1 MKTTT
6 RTTHAIAPLLAALTL
21 PVLPL
26 LTGCAS
32 TPYHKEV
39 RNQANERY
47 DLIQAQ
53 MAYDQALQAYATG
66 QFDKAIRLI
75 DGALARFPE
84 RPDYLVLKGRIHL
97 ETHRL
102 ELAMSLFDQAAD
114 ADPTRAD
121 PHYYAGIIL
130 QRWSDHPRAAERYRR
145 AFDLEPTN
153 PQYLLASA
161 EALIASQRYD
171 EAHHLIQPR
180 LAQFEHN
187 AALRQLLGQIALLQN
202 RPADAA
208 HLFSQARRIN
218 PDDPMLHE
226 ELIRAAFAAGDYATC
241 HHELQRYKP
250 IASSRHATTTHQPA
264 ASSAT
269 SASGGGSGGGW
280 GGRVDLLHL
289 EARCLVMLDRP
300 AEARTLYLTLVELQP
315 TDVTA
320 WVELGHVC
328 VEVGDDRRLALAA
341 ARILAL
347 DPQRF
352 EGPLLKAILERRQ
365 GRTSQAIQ
373 SLQHSIQLAPPD
385 ACWPHVLLGQILEE
399 QGRAD
404 EARQC
409 YVRALGAEPGNR
421 QARERLERLEGTA
434 FAAESGIHQP

>member
-1 MKTTT
+1 MKTTLAS
-6 RTTHAIAPLLAALTL
+6 TTLRAAMTL

-26 LTGCAS
+26 LCGCAS

-102 ELAMSLFDQAAD
+102 ELAMSLFEQAAD

-121 PHYYAGIIL
+121 PHYYAGIIH
-130 QRWSDHPRAAERYRR
+130 QRWSDHPGAAERYRR

-153 PQYLLASA
+153 PQYLLAAA
-161 EALIASQRYD
+161 EALIASQRYA
-171 EAHHLIQPR
+171 EAWNLVQPR

-208 HLFSQARRIN
+208 ELFAQARRLN
-218 PDDPMLHE
+218 PDDPMLQE
-226 ELIRAAFAAGDYATC
+226 ELIRAYFAAGAYADC
-241 HHELQRYKP
+241 HHALQRY
-250 IASSRHATTTHQPA
+250 RHDAVGRRTTNHDRQP
-264 ASSAT
+264 
-269 SASGGGSGGGW
+269 W
-280 GGRVDLLHL
+280 GARVDLLHL

-300 AEARTLYLTLVELQP
+300 AEARTLYLDLVELEP

-320 WVELGHVC
+320 WVELGNVC
-328 VEVGDDRRLALAA
+328 VEVGDDRRLSLAA
-341 ARILAL
+341 NRIITL
-347 DPQRF
+347 DPTRF
-352 EGPLLKAILERRQ
+352 EGPLLKAIFEHRQ
-365 GRTSQAIQ
+365 GRPDQAVRSLEQ
-373 SLQHSIQLAPPD
+373 SARLAPTGV
-385 ACWPHVLLGQILEE
+385 AWPHVLMGMILEE
-399 QGRAD
+399 QGNHAH
-404 EARQC
+404 ARQC
-409 YVRALGAEPGNR
+409 YVRALQVEPNNQ
-421 QARERLERLEGTA
+421 QARNLLTDLEATTLSGVA
-434 FAAESGIHQP
+434 GIHQP